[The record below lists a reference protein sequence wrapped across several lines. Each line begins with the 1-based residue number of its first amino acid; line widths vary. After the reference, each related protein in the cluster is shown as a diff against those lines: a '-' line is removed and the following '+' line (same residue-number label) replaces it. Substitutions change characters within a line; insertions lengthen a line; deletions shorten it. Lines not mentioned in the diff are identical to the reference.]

1 MQIRKAL
8 AILLFTALSLPLSS
22 QSVGLVLSGGGAKGL
37 SHIGVIRALEE
48 NNIPI
53 DYIAG
58 TSMGAIVAGLYSI
71 GLTPDEM
78 EVIFRSREFA
88 SWYQGEFEEGYAT
101 YIYRE
106 DPSAEMLNVPVRRNE
121 ENKLTIK
128 LPVSL
133 VSPYPMDLA
142 VMQIFASS
150 AAAAEYDFD
159 NLMVPFRCVG
169 ADIVN
174 KKPYILRKGD
184 LGSAIRASMT
194 YPFLF
199 KPIEIDSVLLFDGG
213 FYNNFPWDVMV
224 EDFNPDF
231 IIGSKCSGN
240 AVEPD
245 TEDIVSQ
252 IENMLMVETDYTIPP
267 DVGKLIDIKFED
279 VAIMDFHKAEKIIRT
294 GYEEAMASIDS
305 IKQRVKRET
314 TPSEMMQKR
323 MKFRSNTLPLKY
335 NEIHF
340 RGGNLN
346 EKEQEFISKT
356 IKNNSDKVFDFQQL
370 KKGYY
375 RVVATGN
382 IGSIFPQSYL
392 SEDSLFTLCLDVT
405 RSAPL
410 KLTIGGNISSSS
422 LNQGYMGIRYNKF
435 TANPWRTSA
444 DINLGRYYTGLNLSF
459 RQDIGVKPLWFY
471 QTRFTIHRFDY
482 FGGSQTEF
490 FTNRIPSNIQ
500 ESELFFTL
508 SAGTPLN
515 IDKSILA
522 KANIN
527 IGTNLYEYYQ
537 NDNFTTYDIP
547 DRTTFFYISPSL
559 NIERNTLNYKQYPT
573 EGIQQELSLRY
584 SRLNATHTPGSTSEE
599 EASERSRYHNN
610 FLVKVYYQHFFELT
624 DFLNLG
630 ITTDITLSNRTDMG
644 DHISSLLFMP
654 AFEPNPHSRTLL
666 LNRYKAPSYAG
677 ISLTPIFKFTRS
689 LSLQVQGSYF
699 QPHTMLEPSS
709 DGLARFTEPFPQGS
723 FMGHLALVWQS
734 PVGPISLSATYY
746 EKDEVKWYPQF
757 NIGYQIFTKKALA
770 N

>member
-1 MQIRKAL
+1 MQIRKVL

-71 GLTPDEM
+71 GLTTDEM
-78 EVIFRSREFA
+78 EAIFRSKEFA
-88 SWYQGEFEEGYAT
+88 SWYLGEFEEGYAT
-101 YIYRE
+101 YIYRK
-106 DPSAEMLNVPVRRNE
+106 DPSAEMLNVPVRKDK
-121 ENKLTIK
+121 ENKLSIK
-128 LPVSL
+128 LPVSI

-150 AAAAEYDFD
+150 AAAANYNFD
-159 NLMVPFRCVG
+159 NLMIPFRCVG

-174 KKPYILRKGD
+174 KKPYILREGD
-184 LGSAIRASMT
+184 LGSAVRASMT

-199 KPIEIDSVLLFDGG
+199 KPIKIDSVLLFDGG
-213 FYNNFPWDVMV
+213 FYNNFPWNVMV
-224 EDFNPDF
+224 DDFNPDF

-245 TEDIVSQ
+245 TEDIISQ

-267 DVGKLIDIKFED
+267 DVGKLIDIKFDD
-279 VAIMDFHKAEKIIRT
+279 VAIMDFQKAEQIIRT
-294 GYEEAMASIDS
+294 GYQEALASIDS
-305 IKQRVKRET
+305 IKKRVKRET
-314 TPSEMMQKR
+314 SSSEIMQKR
-323 MKFRSNTLPLKY
+323 MKFRSQTLPLKY
-335 NEIHF
+335 REVHF

-346 EKEQEFISKT
+346 DNEKEFIAKT
-356 IKNNSDKVFDFQQL
+356 IKNNNDNVFDFQQL

-382 IGSIFPQSYL
+382 IGSIFPESYL
-392 SEDSLFTLCLDVT
+392 SEDSLFTLCLNVT
-405 RSAPL
+405 KSAPL
-410 KLTIGGNISSSS
+410 RLTIGGNISSSS
-422 LNQGYMGIRYNKF
+422 LNQGYLGIRYNEF
-435 TANPWRTSA
+435 TANPWRASA
-444 DINLGRYYTGLNLSF
+444 DINLGRYYSGLNLSF
-459 RQDIGVKPLWFY
+459 RQDIGIKPLWFY
-471 QTRFTIHRFDY
+471 QTNFTLHRFDY
-482 FGGSQTEF
+482 FGGSQTTF

-508 SAGTPLN
+508 SAGTPIN

-522 KANIN
+522 KANII
-527 IGTNLYEYYQ
+527 IGSNLYEYYQ
-537 NDNFTTYDIP
+537 SDNFTTYDIP
-547 DRTTFFYISPSL
+547 DRTTFFYVSPSL

-573 EGIQQELSLRY
+573 EGIQQEMSIKY

-599 EASERSRYHNN
+599 QADERSRYHNN
-610 FLVKVYYQHFFELT
+610 FLAKVYYQHFFEIT

-630 ITTDITLSNRTDMG
+630 IATDITISNRTDMG
-644 DHISSLLFMP
+644 DRTSSLLFMP
-654 AFEPNPHSRTLL
+654 AFEPNPHSKTLL
-666 LNRYKAPSYAG
+666 LSRYKAPSYAG
-677 ISLTPIFKFTRS
+677 ISLNPILKFTRS
-689 LSLQVQGSYF
+689 LFFQLQGSYF
-699 QPHTMLEPSS
+699 QPHRMLEPSQ
-709 DGLARFTEPFPQGS
+709 DGLAHFSDPFPQGA
-723 FMGHLALVWQS
+723 FMGHVALVWQS